1 MTAHRLIWSMAQK
14 TDMEARPAMRL
25 PRDPRLLAIAIVG
38 VTVLIMVW
46 FLSISSGA
54 RTEPDLG
61 EGFVRL
67 SGWPTAIVAVGLA
80 WTALLVAAVA
90 TALPAPRGVAV
101 PCMIASTLSA
111 LALKLFIPP
120 WFRDM
125 GYFGISTSEFT
136 DAFLIVGGVLPGG
149 EGTRLLIA
157 TCVVLAGLTA
167 AVALRR

>member
-38 VTVLIMVW
+38 VTLLIMVW

-61 EGFVRL
+61 GFVRL

-80 WTALLVAAVA
+80 WTALLVTAVV
-90 TALPAPRGVAV
+90 TALRAPRGVAV
-101 PCMIASTLSA
+101 PCMVASTLSA

-125 GYFGISTSEFT
+125 AYFGISTSEFT

-157 TCVVLAGLTA
+157 TCVVLAGLTLV
-167 AVALRR
+167 VALRR